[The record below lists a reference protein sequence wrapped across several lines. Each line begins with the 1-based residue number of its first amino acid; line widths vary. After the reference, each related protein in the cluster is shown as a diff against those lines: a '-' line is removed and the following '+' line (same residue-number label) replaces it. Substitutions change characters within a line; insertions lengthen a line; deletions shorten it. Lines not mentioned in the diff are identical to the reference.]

1 MRAATAPAVAVGLGL
16 ALGLLPKGAG
26 SGSSGFGDQLAI
38 LVIIAAGVYIGWL
51 AAQLA
56 PATLSV
62 VVATIL
68 VVIMLTVLFAVKFVR
83 LPSAPL
89 VGDGFEILGAIYV
102 ASGALGALLG
112 RVPWLRVPETDAV
125 RNGRWVTGAA
135 LAIAAAWYLF
145 YAVMAA
151 SGR

>member
-1 MRAATAPAVAVGLGL
+1 VRLATAPAVAVGLGL
-16 ALGLLPKGAG
+16 ALGLLLTSAG

-51 AAQLA
+51 VAQLA
-56 PATLSV
+56 SAALSV
-62 VVATIL
+62 VVAPIL
-68 VVIMLTVLFAVKFVR
+68 VVIMLTVLFGVKFVR

-89 VGDGFEILGAIYV
+89 TGDGLELLGVMYV
-102 ASGALGALLG
+102 LPGALAALLG
-112 RVPWLRVPETDAV
+112 RLPWLRVPETTAV

-135 LAIAAAWYLF
+135 LAIGAAWYLF

-151 SGR
+151 SAR